1 MEKIVRRK
9 KCSGGLPACKN
20 IVGNYKD
27 VDGVGCCEQCDK
39 YVDDNP
45 YDPYWEQMNI
55 AFSDS
60 KEYEELEKHGLVED
74 SDAYE
79 KAYEKYQ
86 EEYEPWPIMR
96 RRMAKTEGRAKTE
109 SLDPK
114 TRAMGRKS

>member
-45 YDPYWEQMNI
+45 YDPYWEQMDI

-60 KEYEELEKHGLVED
+60 KEYEELEKQGLVED

-79 KAYEKYQ
+79 KAFEKYQ
-86 EEYEPWPIMR
+86 EEYQRLKPWPIMR
-96 RRMAKTEGRAKTE
+96 RQMANSEGRAKARTTGMCHA
-109 SLDPK
+109 S
-114 TRAMGRKS
+114 